1 MKVRY
6 FEKQGRF
13 WGIQNADSESGKN
26 LGWIKVKK
34 GAKPRSKVFMVCIK
48 NIRYEDQWP
57 SDNPQLRGM
66 KTNIKVFPNLRGAK
80 AFADK
85 ALQIKE
91 LGEYVADMARRLAA
105 TEDGKK
111 LYAEFLQEGAA

>member
-1 MKVRY
+1 VKVRY

-34 GAKPRSKVFMVCIK
+34 GAKPRSKAFMVCIK
-48 NIRYEDQWP
+48 YIGYEEQWA

-80 AFADK
+80 AFA
-85 ALQIKE
+85 E
-91 LGEYVADMARRLAA
+91 N
-105 TEDGKK
+105 
-111 LYAEFLQEGAA
+111 FFEGRS